1 MFDQEDQVEGVTET
15 EEELEDEA
23 EEVVDED
30 EDTEA
35 DETKGEDEGEVA
47 ESDDDEEEAG
57 LVVSLGDDDEDE
69 DEDQS
74 PVIRSMREK
83 LRDQKKRIKELEA
96 NAENETADAVQ
107 LGEKPTLESVDYDS
121 DKFEAALLEWNE
133 KKRKS
138 DADKQVQAERQEA
151 MQKHYDER
159 LASYQTAKQSLG
171 ARGFE
176 DAEDAVRETLST
188 AQQSIIVANA
198 KQPAILVYALGKNPD
213 MMKEL
218 AEQPDLASFAFR
230 LGQIE
235 SGMKVTGMNKKPAP
249 EKRLQGRSQAPAS
262 GSKKLEQLRSE
273 AEKTGDYSKVTRYKK
288 ELRSQ

>member
-1 MFDQEDQVEGVTET
+1 MFDQEDQVEDVTET

-23 EEVVDED
+23 EEVVDEN

-35 DETKGEDEGEVA
+35 DETESEDEGEVA
-47 ESDDDEEEAG
+47 ESDDDDEETG
-57 LVVSLGDDDEDE
+57 LVVSLGDDDD

-96 NAENETADAVQ
+96 KAENETADAVQ

-133 KKRKS
+133 KKRKI

-159 LASYQTAKQSLG
+159 LTAYQTAKQSLG

-262 GSKKLEQLRSE
+262 GSKKLEQLRLE
-273 AEKTGDYSKVTRYKK
+273 AEKTGDCSKVTRYKK